1 MPLERPCNVQRVACS
16 VQCKDNDSSHARRL
30 ARALTLNDARCTLHV
45 ACCTAI
51 VSSWLTLPTAAHAQT
66 VTSKGIASAVVRQ
79 AGLEGRVL
87 WMDGPANLDTLST
100 RAGVAR
106 VLDKCRRAN
115 INTVVIDVK
124 PLSGLVLY
132 NSKIAPRMKE
142 WRGKPWPA
150 DYDLLQTVIEEG
162 RRRNLKVHAAINVF
176 SEGHKH
182 FKVGPAYSRPAWQAM
197 VYETERTLI
206 APDGD
211 RRALGL
217 VRNRAPVDGEIALV
231 DSGQGGPR
239 PAAPEEVIA
248 VFTGDRVAALLDGA
262 VVGAEGVPVPA
273 GGYLLVG
280 RGDGASWLME
290 HLRVG
295 DQVSYEAQDRLLPIA
310 DASSEPVA
318 IFLNPANPEVRAYE
332 LSLVNEIVANY
343 DVDGITFDRMRYAS
357 LATDFSDLSRRQF
370 EAWLGKSL
378 DRFPADVFQ
387 WDPSPA
393 RPPIPGRYYR
403 EWLEWRA
410 RNIRDWLREATAIVR
425 YRRPNARCGAYV
437 GSWYRGYYGVG
448 VNWGAEDYAPAPL
461 YDWMT
466 PSYPAAGY
474 AGLLD
479 YLTPG
484 CYHKIA
490 TRDDARALAL
500 DEGATVQAAAE
511 QSVEVVNN
519 SAFVYAGLY
528 LLDYRD
534 RPDDF
539 RKALRAARESSQG
552 VMLFDLVYLEQYDW
566 WNHLFELFAEP
577 RQAPHDVTDLLAAV
591 RQAHRALAGSATQG
605 KMSAAGD

>member
-1 MPLERPCNVQRVACS
+1 MRSDHKGMKNRMNTPKTIDRVFLGVLYAS
-16 VQCKDNDSSHARRL
+16 FAF
-30 ARALTLNDARCTLHV
+30 
-45 ACCTAI
+45 
-51 VSSWLTLPTAAHAQT
+51 SWFIFPREAHAQS

-87 WMDGPANLDTLST
+87 WMDGPANLDLLST

-115 INTVVIDVK
+115 INTIVIDVK
-124 PLSGLVLY
+124 PLSGQVLY

-182 FKVGPAYSRPAWQAM
+182 FKVGPAYTRPGWQAV
-197 VYETERTLI
+197 VYETERTVV
-206 APDGD
+206 APDGA
-211 RRALGL
+211 RHAIPLA
-217 VRNRAPVDGEIALV
+217 RNRPPVEGEIALF

-248 VFTGDRVAALLDGA
+248 VFLGDRVTALLDGA
-262 VVGAEGVPVPA
+262 VVGAEGVAVPSE
-273 GGYLLVG
+273 GYLLVG
-280 RGDGASWLME
+280 RGEGASWLMG

-295 DQVSYEAQDRLLPIA
+295 DTVTFEARDRLLPIA
-310 DASSEPVA
+310 EAPSEAVA
-318 IFLNPANPEVRAYE
+318 MFLNPANPDVRAYE
-332 LSLVNEIVANY
+332 LSLVNEIATNY
-343 DVDGITFDRMRYAS
+343 EVDGITFDRMRYAS
-357 LATDFSDLSRRQF
+357 LATDFSELSRRQF

-393 RPPIPGRYYR
+393 KPPIPGKYYR

-425 YRRPNARCGAYV
+425 YRRPTARCGAYV
-437 GSWYRGYYGVG
+437 GSWYRSYFGVG

-466 PSYPAAGY
+466 AGYPAAGY

-484 CYHKIA
+484 CYYKIA
-490 TRDDARALAL
+490 TREDARAQAI

-511 QSVEVVNN
+511 QCVEVVNN
-519 SAFVYAGLY
+519 SAFVYAGIY
-528 LLDYRD
+528 ALDYRD
-534 RPDDF
+534 RPDEF

-566 WNHLFELFAEP
+566 WNHLYELFAEP
-577 RQAPHDVTDLLAAV
+577 RQAPHDVPDLLSAI
-591 RQAHRALAGSATQG
+591 RQAHRALAGSTTRGQMG
-605 KMSAAGD
+605 SR